1 MCVLREL
8 LQTIW
13 GISSVGRASALH
25 AEGQE
30 FESPILHH
38 FEKRALNGSFLV
50 RLIVY
55 CFIIF
60 DNFDIIL

>member
-1 MCVLREL
+1 MYNELRRGIKPEAPKE
-8 LQTIW
+8 IW

-38 FEKRALNGSFLV
+38 FKKTVINGLF
-50 RLIVY
+50 
-55 CFIIF
+55 
-60 DNFDIIL
+60 